1 MELFKGPADIY
12 RPLEGSEIRL
22 ITLKRTGRSS
32 DQPIE
37 AQLYHAPLETAK
49 YFALSYPWGTPGATR
64 TILVNGIAFPV
75 FESLFLALVNLQLRR
90 GADLVDPPMADAPAQ
105 EARDA
110 GNTDDDEIPTAWWI
124 DAICI
129 NQKSLVERTKQVSR
143 MGLVYSMASK
153 VVIWPG
159 DLPICREE
167 ILNAAIADASVKYTR
182 SLVEAYPELTS
193 KTPSAGI
200 TFFEDS
206 VCADIIAKHNLLS
219 RSLMGAMSTLLWTFH
234 QHYFTRVWTFQ
245 EAVVAQSSPIVLLGT
260 YSVPLMCMEW
270 LRGGWGAVSKMPP
283 YRDSVSIKA
292 RVALQ
297 ASSVAPIVAARAS
310 LHQAL
315 SSGSELEC
323 FASQLSASLRQ
334 SVGWRS
340 ARDPRDRIY
349 GMLGVTKLPVPM
361 PPELEP
367 DYERAFDQVA
377 FSYAKFLIRNHNR
390 LDLLGM
396 GVNSLAGYPSWVPN
410 FDGGTGLATEPSK
423 VQSVAT
429 LSTDGT
435 CLIAKGTVIG
445 SVIKV
450 LSRPDVDGQRG
461 LQARAAQDSALA
473 MWSAFLDQIVCPAA
487 VLRSVSS
494 ELVLRELLEAYQA
507 EDMIDSGDSTV
518 LLASLGATEATE
530 ATGRASGVALNNSL
544 QRLQVVFSFMNFV
557 LLEDGCIMPSPVG
570 VRHDPKPGDVVSAIR
585 GFDLYAVLRR
595 LDTASTREGFCI
607 IDAFCLGTGSL
618 PMTVTE
624 EVFANRVE
632 TDFDICPMVIPP
644 SQLLPRMKPFIPD
657 AGDRTLGDVDAELIL
672 NSGC

>member
-64 TILVNGIAFPV
+64 TILVNGIEFPV
-75 FESLFLALVNLQLRR
+75 FESLFLALVNLQLRK

-167 ILNAAIADASVKYTR
+167 ILNAAIADAAVKYTR

-310 LHQAL
+310 LREAL

-340 ARDPRDRIY
+340 TRDPRDRIY
-349 GMLGVTKLPVPM
+349 GMLGVTKLPIPM

-557 LLEDGCIMPSPVG
+557 LLEDGCIMPSPCS
-570 VRHDPKPGDVVSAIR
+570 P
-585 GFDLYAVLRR
+585 
-595 LDTASTREGFCI
+595 C
-607 IDAFCLGTGSL
+607 GTS
-618 PMTVTE
+618 
-624 EVFANRVE
+624 
-632 TDFDICPMVIPP
+632 PMVIPP

>member
-64 TILVNGIAFPV
+64 TILVNGIEFPV
-75 FESLFLALVNLQLRR
+75 FESLFLALLNLQLRK
-90 GADLVDPPMADAPAQ
+90 GADLVDPPMLDAPAQ

-129 NQKSLVERTKQVSR
+129 NQKSLAERTKQVSR

-167 ILNAAIADASVKYTR
+167 ILNAAIADAALKYTR

-310 LHQAL
+310 LHEAL

-361 PPELEP
+361 PPDLEP

-377 FSYAKFLIRNHNR
+377 FSYAKFLMRNHNR

-410 FDGGTGLATEPSK
+410 FDGGTGLATEPSE

-450 LSRPDVDGQRG
+450 LSRPERG

-487 VLRSVSS
+487 LLRSVSS

-518 LLASLGATEATE
+518 LLASLGATEA
-530 ATGRASGVALNNSL
+530 AGRASGVALNNSL
-544 QRLQVVFSFMNFV
+544 QRLQVVFSFMDFV
-557 LLEDGCIMPSPVG
+557 LLDDGCIMPSPVG
-570 VRHDPKPGDVVSAIR
+570 VRHHPKPGDVVSAIR

-595 LDTASTREGFCI
+595 IDTASTREGFCI

-618 PMTVTE
+618 PVTVTE

-632 TDFDICPMVIPP
+632 TDFDIW
-644 SQLLPRMKPFIPD
+644 
-657 AGDRTLGDVDAELIL
+657 
-672 NSGC
+672 

>member
-167 ILNAAIADASVKYTR
+167 ILNAAIADAAVKYTR

-632 TDFDICPMVIPP
+632 TDFDIW
-644 SQLLPRMKPFIPD
+644 
-657 AGDRTLGDVDAELIL
+657 
-672 NSGC
+672 

>member
-22 ITLKRTGRSS
+22 ITLKRTGGSS

-64 TILVNGIAFPV
+64 TILVNGIEFPV
-75 FESLFLALVNLQLRR
+75 FESLFLALVNLQLRK
-90 GADLVDPPMADAPAQ
+90 GADLVDPPMVDAPAR

-129 NQKSLVERTKQVSR
+129 NQKSLAERTKQVSR

-167 ILNAAIADASVKYTR
+167 ILNAAIADAALKYTR

-200 TFFEDS
+200 TFFEDT

-310 LHQAL
+310 LHEAL

-361 PPELEP
+361 APDLEP

-450 LSRPDVDGQRG
+450 LSRPDVDGERG

-487 VLRSVSS
+487 LLRSVSS

-518 LLASLGATEATE
+518 LLASLGATEAT
-530 ATGRASGVALNNSL
+530 GRASGVALNNSL

-557 LLEDGCIMPSPVG
+557 LLDDGCIMPSPVG

-595 LDTASTREGFCI
+595 IDTSSTREGFCI
-607 IDAFCLGTGSL
+607 IDACCLGTGSL

-632 TDFDICPMVIPP
+632 RDFDIW
-644 SQLLPRMKPFIPD
+644 
-657 AGDRTLGDVDAELIL
+657 
-672 NSGC
+672 

>member
-22 ITLKRTGRSS
+22 ITLKRTGGSS

-64 TILVNGIAFPV
+64 TILVNGIEFPV
-75 FESLFLALVNLQLRR
+75 FESLFLALVNLQLRK
-90 GADLVDPPMADAPAQ
+90 GADLVDPPMVDAPAR

-129 NQKSLVERTKQVSR
+129 NQKSLAERTKQVSR

-167 ILNAAIADASVKYTR
+167 ILNAAIADAALKYTR

-200 TFFEDS
+200 TFFEDT

-310 LHQAL
+310 LHEAL

-361 PPELEP
+361 PPDLEP

-450 LSRPDVDGQRG
+450 LSRPDVDGERG

-487 VLRSVSS
+487 LLRSVSS

-518 LLASLGATEATE
+518 LLASLGATEAT
-530 ATGRASGVALNNSL
+530 GRASGVALNNSL

-557 LLEDGCIMPSPVG
+557 LLDDGCIMPSP
-570 VRHDPKPGDVVSAIR
+570 
-585 GFDLYAVLRR
+585 
-595 LDTASTREGFCI
+595 
-607 IDAFCLGTGSL
+607 SL
-618 PMTVTE
+618 PCGTS
-624 EVFANRVE
+624 
-632 TDFDICPMVIPP
+632 PMVIPP
-644 SQLLPRMKPFIPD
+644 SQLLPRMKPFAPD
-657 AGDRTLGDVDAELIL
+657 AGDRTLGDVDAELML
-672 NSGC
+672 NSGL

>member
-64 TILVNGIAFPV
+64 TILVNGIEFPV
-75 FESLFLALVNLQLRR
+75 FESLFLALVNLQLRK

-310 LHQAL
+310 LHEAL

-361 PPELEP
+361 PPDLEP

-557 LLEDGCIMPSPVG
+557 LLDDGCIMPSPTG
-570 VRHDPKPGDVVSAIR
+570 VRHYPKPGDVVSAIR

-595 LDTASTREGFCI
+595 IDTASTREGFCI
-607 IDAFCLGTGSL
+607 IDASCLGTGSL

-632 TDFDICPMVIPP
+632 RDFEIW
-644 SQLLPRMKPFIPD
+644 
-657 AGDRTLGDVDAELIL
+657 
-672 NSGC
+672 